1 MNYDGDEWKD
11 RWFFT
16 YLTDKPKAGPYTKI
30 LDPNIHCE
38 RFMEPENAA
47 IYLDTVKIQREFD
60 PERYAMSRQMTMA
73 LRALE
78 EKQRD

>member
-1 MNYDGDEWKD
+1 
-11 RWFFT
+11 
-16 YLTDKPKAGPYTKI
+16 
-30 LDPNIHCE
+30 
-38 RFMEPENAA
+38 MEPENAA